1 MAVTTKFK
9 IAICFAWINT
19 ISSAFAEPTVI
30 YDAGPAQ
37 SQSMEAYV
45 RILSTPKRFQIPK
58 DAKSMAFLQQ
68 KISEKMQTYG
78 GSRFVRVPIR
88 TPNMR
93 PARIESKDAYF
104 ANMITPIFIVGADA
118 NSLQWLRVWR
128 DQLARVGAIGWVVQA
143 ENEHE
148 LRAIADAGRGL
159 RMMTM
164 SGESIPQVFGISS
177 YPVLISN
184 RSIEQ

>member
-1 MAVTTKFK
+1 MRAKHKFNLAAWWVLMGAVST
-9 IAICFAWINT
+9 AN
-19 ISSAFAEPTVI
+19 AEPTVI
-30 YDAGPAQ
+30 YDAGPAS

-45 RILSTPKRFQIPK
+45 RILSTPKQFQLPK
-58 DAKSMAFLQQ
+58 DAKAMALLQQ
-68 KISEKMQTYG
+68 KLSEKMQAQ
-78 GSRFVRVPIR
+78 GSHRFVRVPIR

-128 DQLARVGAIGWVVQA
+128 DALTRVGAIGWVVQA
-143 ENEHE
+143 ENEQD
-148 LRAIADAGRGL
+148 LRAIADAGHGL

-177 YPVLISN
+177 YPVLISS